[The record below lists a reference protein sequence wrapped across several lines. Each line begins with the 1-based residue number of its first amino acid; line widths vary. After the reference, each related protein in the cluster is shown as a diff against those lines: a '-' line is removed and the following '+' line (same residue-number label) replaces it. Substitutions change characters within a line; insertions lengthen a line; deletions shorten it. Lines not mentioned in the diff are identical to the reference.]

1 MSKELTQ
8 MDVQNMLGG
17 QVLRIAQM
25 EVSLSEANAEVEKL
39 RAEVKRLETLAESN
53 TSSRKG

>member
-8 MDVQNMLGG
+8 TDVQNMLGG

-25 EVSLSEANAEVEKL
+25 EIAGNEQAAEIEKL
-39 RAEVKRLETLAESN
+39 RAEVKRLESLAESN

>member
-1 MSKELTQ
+1 MTKELTQ

-25 EVSLSEANAEVEKL
+25 EIAGNEQAAEIEKL
-39 RAEVKRLETLAESN
+39 RAEVKRLTNGAKGN
-53 TSSRKG
+53 TTSRKG